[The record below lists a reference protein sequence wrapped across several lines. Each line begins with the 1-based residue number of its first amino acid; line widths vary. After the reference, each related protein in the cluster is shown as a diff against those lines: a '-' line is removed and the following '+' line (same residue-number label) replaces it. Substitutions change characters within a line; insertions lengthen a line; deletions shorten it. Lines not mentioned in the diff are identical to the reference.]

1 MNILNWILFILLNVC
16 LTSGVSGFRL
26 VENIAFWMFFIEGY
40 NDYGLAFLWFFLV
53 FPLQILILPVFYEFL
68 NKKSQIFLF
77 LNKLKNLIFAFKIIF
92 FAMIIDVF
100 SFLIISKLSGL
111 PFEKPLIPLYC
122 ACTLLAGYFCLAIW
136 LRLRKCILFRLRKIM
151 KFLGKW
157 FGKRKFATLKNI
169 IITMHLIFA
178 GEIVAICCSSN
189 RSFYLF
195 FLSCVIISLLFIE
208 LISILSFVKK
218 QKVKPF
224 QKGVIFIIALLIF
237 IHTQLAM
244 ILQFLTILS
253 DRLMAEFVFP
263 LPVGASR

>member
-111 PFEKPLIPLYC
+111 SFEKPLIPLYC

-136 LRLRKCILFRLRKIM
+136 LRLRKCILFRLRKII
-151 KFLGKW
+151 KFIGKW
-157 FGKRKFATLKNI
+157 LGKRKYLTLKNFV
-169 IITMHLIFA
+169 ITFNLIFA
-178 GEIVAICCSSN
+178 AELVKLGFSADGDA
-189 RSFYLF
+189 YLF
-195 FLSCVIISLLFIE
+195 VFSFLIIPLVLVELISLL
-208 LISILSFVKK
+208 SYAKK
-218 QKVKPF
+218 QKAQPF
-224 QKGVIFIIALLIF
+224 QRGVIFINSLLVF
-237 IHTQLAM
+237 LYTQLAIS
-244 ILQFLTILS
+244 ILFLVDLI
-253 DRLMAEFVFP
+253 
-263 LPVGASR
+263 

>member
-92 FAMIIDVF
+92 LSIITDIFSVF
-100 SFLIISKLSGL
+100 IVAKLSGL
-111 PFEKPLIPLYC
+111 SFKKSFIPWYFV
-122 ACTLLAGYFCLAIW
+122 CTLFAGYFCLAIW

-157 FGKRKFATLKNI
+157 FGKRKFATLQNFI
-169 IITMHLIFA
+169 IALHLIFA
-178 GEIVAICCSSN
+178 GEIVALCSSAKQDD
-189 RSFYLF
+189 YLF
-195 FLSCVIISLLFIE
+195 LLFSEIMPLLLVE
-208 LISILSFVKK
+208 IISILSYAKK
-218 QKVKPF
+218 RKAQPF
-224 QKGVIFIIALLIF
+224 QRGIIFINSLLVFTYI
-237 IHTQLAM
+237 QLAM
-244 ILQFLTILS
+244 KILFIVKA
-253 DRLMAEFVFP
+253 M
-263 LPVGASR
+263 

>member
-136 LRLRKCILFRLRKIM
+136 LRLRKCIFFRLRKII
-151 KFLGKW
+151 KFIGKW
-157 FGKRKFATLKNI
+157 LGKRKYLTLKNFV
-169 IITMHLIFA
+169 ITFNLIFA
-178 GEIVAICCSSN
+178 AELVKLGFSAN
-189 RSFYLF
+189 GDAYLF
-195 FLSCVIISLLFIE
+195 VFSFLIIPLVLVE
-208 LISILSFVKK
+208 LISVLSFAKK
-218 QKVKPF
+218 QKAQLF
-224 QKGVIFIIALLIF
+224 QRGVIFIISLLLF
-237 IHTQLAM
+237 LYTQLAIS
-244 ILQFLTILS
+244 ILFLVDLI
-253 DRLMAEFVFP
+253 
-263 LPVGASR
+263 

>member
-1 MNILNWILFILLNVC
+1 MNILNWILFILLNIC
-16 LTSGVSGFRL
+16 LAAGVNGFRL
-26 VENIAFWMFFIEGY
+26 FTNIAFWMFFIEGY

-136 LRLRKCILFRLRKIM
+136 LRLRKCMLFRLRKII
-151 KFLGKW
+151 KFIGKW
-157 FGKRKFATLKNI
+157 LGKRKYLTLKNFV
-169 IITMHLIFA
+169 ITFNLIFA
-178 GEIVAICCSSN
+178 AELVKLGFSAN
-189 RSFYLF
+189 GDAYLF
-195 FLSCVIISLLFIE
+195 VFSFLIIPLVLVELISLLSYAKKQKAQPFQRGIIFINS
-208 LISILSFVKK
+208 LLVFLYDQLAISILFLVD
-218 QKVKPF
+218 
-224 QKGVIFIIALLIF
+224 LI
-237 IHTQLAM
+237 
-244 ILQFLTILS
+244 
-253 DRLMAEFVFP
+253 
-263 LPVGASR
+263 

>member
-77 LNKLKNLIFAFKIIF
+77 LNKQKNLIFAFKIIF
-92 FAMIIDVF
+92 FAMIVDVF

-136 LRLRKCILFRLRKIM
+136 LRLRKCILFSLRKII
-151 KFLGKW
+151 KFIGKW
-157 FGKRKFATLKNI
+157 LGKRKYVNLKNI
-169 IITMHLIFA
+169 VVFLNLIF
-178 GEIVAICCSSN
+178 IVELTKIGFAENGICSLI
-189 RSFYLF
+189 FLLF
-195 FLSCVIISLLFIE
+195 LIIPLVFIE
-208 LISILSFVKK
+208 LISVLSYAKK
-218 QKVKPF
+218 QKAQPF
-224 QKGVIFIIALLIF
+224 QRGVIFINSLLIF
-237 IHTQLAM
+237 LYTQLAIS
-244 ILQFLTILS
+244 ILFLVDLI
-253 DRLMAEFVFP
+253 
-263 LPVGASR
+263 

>member
-77 LNKLKNLIFAFKIIF
+77 LNKQKNLIFAFKIIF
-92 FAMIIDVF
+92 FAMIVDVF

-111 PFEKPLIPLYC
+111 PFKKPLIPLYC

-136 LRLRKCILFRLRKIM
+136 LRLRKCILFRLRKII
-151 KFLGKW
+151 KFIGKW
-157 FGKRKFATLKNI
+157 LGKRKFVTLKNI
-169 IITMHLIFA
+169 VVFLNVIFIVELTKIGFAENGICSLIFL
-178 GEIVAICCSSN
+178 
-189 RSFYLF
+189 LF
-195 FLSCVIISLLFIE
+195 LIIPLVFIE
-208 LISILSFVKK
+208 LISVLSYAKK
-218 QKVKPF
+218 QKAQPF
-224 QKGVIFIIALLIF
+224 QRGVIFINSLLVF
-237 IHTQLAM
+237 LYTQLAIS
-244 ILQFLTILS
+244 ILFLVDLI
-253 DRLMAEFVFP
+253 
-263 LPVGASR
+263 

>member
-111 PFEKPLIPLYC
+111 SFEKPLIPLYC

-136 LRLRKCILFRLRKIM
+136 LRLRKCILFRLRKII
-151 KFLGKW
+151 KFIGKW
-157 FGKRKFATLKNI
+157 LGKRKYLTLKNFV
-169 IITMHLIFA
+169 ITFNLIFA
-178 GEIVAICCSSN
+178 AELVKLGFSADGDA
-189 RSFYLF
+189 YLF
-195 FLSCVIISLLFIE
+195 VFSFLIIPLVLVELTSLL
-208 LISILSFVKK
+208 SYAKK
-218 QKVKPF
+218 QKAQPF
-224 QKGVIFIIALLIF
+224 QRGVIFINSLLVF
-237 IHTQLAM
+237 LYTQLAIS
-244 ILQFLTILS
+244 ILFLVDLI
-253 DRLMAEFVFP
+253 
-263 LPVGASR
+263 

>member
-77 LNKLKNLIFAFKIIF
+77 LNKQKNLIFAFKIIF
-92 FAMIIDVF
+92 FAMIVDVF

-111 PFEKPLIPLYC
+111 PFKKPLIPLYC

-136 LRLRKCILFRLRKIM
+136 LRLRKCILFSLRKII
-151 KFLGKW
+151 KFIGKW
-157 FGKRKFATLKNI
+157 IGKRKFVNLKNI
-169 IITMHLIFA
+169 VVFLNLIF
-178 GEIVAICCSSN
+178 IVEFTKIGFAENGICSLI
-189 RSFYLF
+189 FLLF
-195 FLSCVIISLLFIE
+195 LIVPLVFIE
-208 LISILSFVKK
+208 LISVLSYAKK
-218 QKVKPF
+218 QKAQPF
-224 QKGVIFIIALLIF
+224 QRGVIFINSLLIF
-237 IHTQLAM
+237 IYIQLAIS
-244 ILQFLTILS
+244 ILFLV
-253 DRLMAEFVFP
+253 DLM
-263 LPVGASR
+263 